1 LIHPYKYSYAS
12 DFQNGLAIVE
22 LNGQAGVIN
31 TSNELVI
38 PMNFDKIE
46 PFEGSLFITDLNGSK
61 GIVDQSNTLI
71 IPVIYETIVH
81 FDGHI
86 ITLSKEEGA
95 DYFDINNMKY
105 IYKESAE

>member
-1 LIHPYKYSYAS
+1 MVQKVLLIK
-12 DFQNGLAIVE
+12 AI
-22 LNGQAGVIN
+22 
-31 TSNELVI
+31 
-38 PMNFDKIE
+38 P
-46 PFEGSLFITDLNGSK
+46 
-61 GIVDQSNTLI
+61 LI